1 MAADA
6 HARPLRAVHH
16 DGRVP
21 PDPGPVAAF
30 DVLVAGEPGLQLGR
44 DGVDVVGRRQRR
56 DGHPLFAGAFQQPQ
70 HQITR
75 PRRAG
80 SLQQLVE
87 GLQPL
92 RRLFGVDVGQI
103 GSHALADHPNP
114 VGFAC
119 AAWIFGQ
126 IVARELGGQLPL
138 LLSAGFLF
146 RRSPLYRAPPT
157 AIRCVEGDRSCD
169 PVTSGAVLNGWRAV
183 SGGGVAQA
191 RRPGARVRRRDV
203 DGGGGMHQMT
213 DGMATPEHQGRPG
226 LPFVGVRVG
235 VGVDRDVEHPRV
247 SAATILDDQGDSH
260 LL

>member
-1 MAADA
+1 MALDEHLVAAARVRFAPEEVVEPDLVERGRRRVGRDMAADA
-6 HARPLRAVHH
+6 HPRALRAVHH

-30 DVLVAGEPGLQLGR
+30 DVLVAGEPGLQLGG
-44 DGVDVVGRRQRR
+44 DGVDVVGRGQRR

-80 SLQQLVE
+80 SLQQVIE

-103 GSHALADHPNP
+103 GGHALADHPNP

-119 AAWIFGQ
+119 AAWVFGQ

-138 LLSAGFLF
+138 LLSAGFL
-146 RRSPLYRAPPT
+146 RGRSSPS
-157 AIRCVEGDRSCD
+157 SCRTG
-169 PVTSGAVLNGWRAV
+169 VQSGASRAI
-183 SGGGVAQA
+183 GVVT
-191 RRPGARVRRRDV
+191 R
-203 DGGGGMHQMT
+203 
-213 DGMATPEHQGRPG
+213 
-226 LPFVGVRVG
+226 
-235 VGVDRDVEHPRV
+235 
-247 SAATILDDQGDSH
+247 
-260 LL
+260 